1 MSVTKYYKSS
11 VKKIFSFFLILPFFQ
26 QVIAQKN
33 EAARYEIDTKRRGIE
48 LTDDAALLRGKEFE
62 RLDSTYYVGYLLE
75 GYYKYNHSADYLG
88 YKNAIPTLLKAKEL
102 MEKDFNP
109 MLKNMFSNLDYL
121 TQNYNRFQ
129 DYYSICN
136 ALKECYDNIEMPDS
150 VMSLLNHIATYHFKK
165 DFFGIYYHRAWT
177 YHRNRIFTSA
187 KYSFLKNSVGANERM
202 AFKYCYEGLAFIK
215 ENEKEND
222 EWFGQNQALADD
234 LQIYHYLA
242 LLHCYNKNY
251 DSSFYYYNILAQ
263 YGLISWNNY
272 AGFQTEIGNF
282 SNAQTFFKRDLSI
295 SYSGENVLKEPYY
308 YLPELYIYAG
318 RTEDAISL
326 SNRII
331 QQNGSRPGFGWYN
344 IALSRSYM
352 YNDQLDSAE
361 NALDK
366 AADFKELHIGTTL
379 TQEQYEF
386 TINLLRVNLLDRRI
400 EELKF
405 LHTNW
410 WYSPTTLFK
419 MAKLKW
425 QKLMAEYNT
434 CIELAYNPDRS
445 RMVYDLFCS
454 ESTTTFDEAWY
465 LMKDF
470 NPKFFAKKYHNYQTT
485 DKRENIQRYFKLFE
499 AKFNYEDGR
508 YKIAEQ
514 ELENILSNTKL
525 DSENEKLFL
534 GRLYEAA
541 SRVYK
546 ISRNQYSRSFYN
558 NLLLETYPQLIPF
571 SNIRIPMRLETS
583 GVDDETTEEIKR
595 QLSHVNIDWTDKE
608 KTPSVS
614 IYFERRGD
622 KYQATINVKSNTNI
636 QVVSNRKL
644 VFSSAN
650 NNVGNEIALRIF
662 GKGGNVVF
670 DEGSEY

>member
-11 VKKIFSFFLILPFFQ
+11 VKKIFSIFLILPFFQ

-608 KTPSVS
+608 KTPLVS

-670 DEGSEY
+670 EEGSEY

>member
-1 MSVTKYYKSS
+1 MLASKPYQPWI
-11 VKKIFSFFLILPFFQ
+11 KKILLLFLILPILQ
-26 QVIAQKN
+26 HAIAQKN
-33 EAARYEIDTKRRGIE
+33 EALRYEIDAKRRGIE
-48 LTDDAALLRGKEFE
+48 LTDDDALPRGREFE
-62 RLDSTYYVGYLLE
+62 RVDSTYYVGYLLE

-88 YKNAIPTLLKAKEL
+88 YQNAIPILLKAKNL

-121 TQNYNRFQ
+121 TENYNRFQ

-165 DFFGIYYHRAWT
+165 DFFGLYYHRAWT

-187 KYSFLKNSVGANERM
+187 KYPFLKNSVSANERM
-202 AFKYCYEGLAFIK
+202 AFKYCYEGLAFINQNK
-215 ENEKEND
+215 KIND
-222 EWFGQNQALADD
+222 EWFGENQALADD

-263 YGLISWNNY
+263 YGMISWNNY

-282 SNAQTFFKRDLSI
+282 ANAQTFFKRDLGI
-295 SYSGENVLKEPYY
+295 SYGGENILKEPYY
-308 YLPELYIYAG
+308 YLPQLYIYAG
-318 RTEDAISL
+318 RTEDAINL

-361 NALDK
+361 NALNK

-386 TINLLRVNLLDRRI
+386 TINLLRVNLLDRKI
-400 EELKF
+400 DELKF
-405 LHTNW
+405 LHSNW

-454 ESTTTFDEAWY
+454 ESTTTFDEAWF

-470 NPKFFAKKYHNYQTT
+470 NPKFFAQKYHNYQTT
-485 DKRENIQRYFKLFE
+485 DKRANIQRYFKLFE

-508 YKIAEQ
+508 YKTARE

-525 DSENEKLFL
+525 DTQNEKLFL

-541 SRVYK
+541 SRTYK
-546 ISRNQYSRSFYN
+546 KFKNQYSRSFYN

-571 SNIRIPMRLETS
+571 SNIEISMRLQTGGIE
-583 GVDDETTEEIKR
+583 DATTEYITS
-595 QLSHVNIDWTDKE
+595 QLTKTNINWTNNGVV
-608 KTPSVS
+608 PVVS

-622 KYQATINVKSNTNI
+622 KYQATINVKSSNNL
-636 QVVSNRKL
+636 QVVNNSKL
-644 VFSSAN
+644 VFSTPE
-650 NNVGNEIALRIF
+650 NVGKEIALRIF

-670 DEGSEY
+670 DDSDEY

>member
-11 VKKIFSFFLILPFFQ
+11 VKKIFSIFLILPFFQ

-405 LHTNW
+405 LHSNW

-608 KTPSVS
+608 KTPLVS

-670 DEGSEY
+670 EEGSEY

>member
-11 VKKIFSFFLILPFFQ
+11 VKKIFSIFLILPFFQ

-88 YKNAIPTLLKAKEL
+88 YKNAIPILLKAKEL

-608 KTPSVS
+608 KTPLVS

-670 DEGSEY
+670 EEGSEY

>member
-1 MSVTKYYKSS
+1 M
-11 VKKIFSFFLILPFFQ
+11 ILPFFQ

-405 LHTNW
+405 LHSNW

-546 ISRNQYSRSFYN
+546 ISRNQYSHSFYN